1 MASELWTLV
10 GWTCLLGLAD
20 SETHSSIQRESLCRA
35 SSTDRSCRKIN
46 WSPNTAS
53 SNFSISLMSV
63 GRFSIGFLSSFFFFP
78 SPPHSG
84 ITANPQHSSWLSPE
98 LTRNIPIDSIYRLKN
113 LGLEAANQIF
123 PLLAPL
129 CYLSVYPSIL
139 ANLNSNFL
147 YFSRG
152 NYPTH
157 NWYATGTHT
166 SYKSQ
171 STCGE
176 CMQFTELTK
185 ITGKLYFYVTA
196 ESIQAH
202 LPSCH

>member
-1 MASELWTLV
+1 M
-10 GWTCLLGLAD
+10 GWTCLLGLAN
-20 SETHSSIQRESLCRA
+20 SETHSSLQREALCRA

-53 SNFSISLMSV
+53 SNFSISLVSV

-123 PLLAPL
+123 PLLVPL
-129 CYLSVYPSIL
+129 CYLSIYLSW
-139 ANLNSNFL
+139 ANLNSSFL
-147 YFSRG
+147 CFSRG
-152 NYPTH
+152 NHPTP
-157 NWYATGTHT
+157 NRYTTGTYT
-166 SYKSQ
+166 SYTSQ
-171 STCGE
+171 GTCGE
-176 CMQFTELTK
+176 SMQCTEQTK
-185 ITGKLYFYVTA
+185 ITGKLYFYVTLQ
-196 ESIQAH
+196 SIRAD
-202 LPSCH
+202 LLSCHYH

>member
-1 MASELWTLV
+1 M
-10 GWTCLLGLAD
+10 GWTCLLGLAN
-20 SETHSSIQRESLCRA
+20 SEIHSSLQRELLCRA

-53 SNFSISLMSV
+53 SNFSISLVSV
-63 GRFSIGFLSSFFFFP
+63 GRFSIGLLSSFSFFFP

-98 LTRNIPIDSIYRLKN
+98 LTRNILIDSIYRLKN

-123 PLLAPL
+123 PLLALL
-129 CYLSVYPSIL
+129 CYLSIYLSIYL
-139 ANLNSNFL
+139 SWANLNSSFL
-147 YFSRG
+147 CFSRG

-157 NWYATGTHT
+157 NRHTRGIQT
-166 SYKSQ
+166 SYTSQ

-176 CMQFTELTK
+176 CMQFTEQTK
-185 ITGKLYFYVTA
+185 ITGNLYFYVTV
-196 ESIQAH
+196 ESIQAD
-202 LPSCH
+202 LLSCH